1 MLKNS
6 RAERRDGSPLVH
18 RFSHVL
24 GSGRAE
30 RALARRAVPV
40 ALSSAVLFSASSSFA
55 QPTEPSTTGHA
66 SEGAANTAPHRL
78 APSDASRTARDGA
91 DDGYGALFEEPPRS
105 PRRLGLMFDLG
116 TMDGGM
122 MSLVYRPLP
131 WVRFH
136 GGGGSNG
143 AGPGVRAGVAV
154 SPFQSSGWS
163 LSFEGGHFFPGNV
176 NGVFAAFAG
185 SDYDDSHLLEN
196 FDYDFVNL
204 QVGWEVERGD
214 LLFFARGGVGLLWT
228 QLPSDD
234 LGRIENLS
242 SFVDADGSVEAL
254 LPSLKVG
261 IIGFL

>member
-1 MLKNS
+1 MLKIS
-6 RAERRDGSPLVH
+6 RAERLASIPSLRRNGRARSLLTSRVPSLPMLAAA
-18 RFSHVL
+18 VL
-24 GSGRAE
+24 GVSLLSAGS
-30 RALARRAVPV
+30 ALAQAPAAEAR
-40 ALSSAVLFSASSSFA
+40 
-55 QPTEPSTTGHA
+55 PSEAGP
-66 SEGAANTAPHRL
+66 SEL
-78 APSDASRTARDGA
+78 APSEASRAAFDTA
-91 DDGYGALFEEPPRS
+91 DDGYGALFEEPQRPMRK
-105 PRRLGLMFDLG
+105 LGLMFDLG

-122 MSLVYRPLP
+122 MSLVYRPLR
-131 WVRFH
+131 WLRVH
-136 GGGGSNG
+136 GGGGTNG

-163 LSFEGGHFFPGNV
+163 LSLDGGHFFPGDV
-176 NGVFAAFAG
+176 NGLFAAFAG
-185 SDYDDSHLLEN
+185 SGYDDSHLLEN

-234 LGRIENLS
+234 LARIRNLS
-242 SFVDADGSVEAL
+242 SFVDPDGSVEAL

>member
-1 MLKNS
+1 MPKFP
-6 RAERRDGSPLVH
+6 RAER
-18 RFSHVL
+18 
-24 GSGRAE
+24 
-30 RALARRAVPV
+30 LAGASVCF
-40 ALSSAVLFSASSSFA
+40 LSLLASSSFA
-55 QPTEPSTTGHA
+55 AQPDGEGVPSDA
-66 SEGAANTAPHRL
+66 
-78 APSDASRTARDGA
+78 APSRVAVSEASRTALDTS

-105 PRRLGLMFDLG
+105 PRKLGLMFDLG
-116 TMDGGM
+116 TLDGGM

-131 WVRFH
+131 WVRLH

-143 AGPGVRAGVAV
+143 AGPGVRAGAAV
-154 SPFQSSGWS
+154 SPFRSSGWS
-163 LSFEGGHFFPGNV
+163 LALEGGHFFPGNV

-228 QLPSDD
+228 ELPSED
-234 LGRIENLS
+234 LGRIRNLS